1 MVLYVAHAYSTNIE
15 NTTNFLIFYHLQAFF
30 SSLSAEKGGTLFPFS
45 PTIFFNNILSVWSSS
60 SIFCIIRIFFG
71 LCLNQWQK
79 PKFHKEEV
87 LKSTKDTGSAGS
99 MIPLSHRYSNVRAG
113 VGRTAGKLHGSLY
126 LPLRVLSGVQAGE
139 IATPFKEL
147 PGRRSVL

>member
-1 MVLYVAHAYSTNIE
+1 MHNG
-15 NTTNFLIFYHLQAFF
+15 
-30 SSLSAEKGGTLFPFS
+30 KGLMQS
-45 PTIFFNNILSVWSSS
+45 ESNYIRIILLS

-87 LKSTKDTGSAGS
+87 LKSTKDTGSTGS
-99 MIPLSHRYSNVRAG
+99 MIPLSHRHSDVRAG
-113 VGRTAGKLHGSLY
+113 VGRTAGKLRGSLY
-126 LPLRVLSGVQAGE
+126 LPLPVLSGVEAGE